1 MDKLLTGKELAEQ
14 LGVSA
19 GQVSRWRAEGGCP
32 KHGQRYELVAVCK
45 WILATKRPQSKVRTV
60 AKKILADRGETVT
73 PPPTKATTPPSMV
86 GLQAALD
93 RLRAAEVKAHDKW
106 EAAFDRDDPDAGNY
120 FRSWNN
126 GLELLRKS
134 EASLLEVLKERR
146 ELLPAG
152 EVKAWMS
159 KQIEQ
164 AKGRLLEI
172 PPKIAPTVEGMT
184 WSQVQ
189 QLLDEEIREALKYVA
204 DDPAA

>member
-1 MDKLLTGKELAEQ
+1 MDGLLTGKQLAEQ
-14 LGVSA
+14 LGIST
-19 GQVSRWRAEGGCP
+19 GQVTRWKKEEGCP
-32 KHGQRYELVAVCK
+32 TDGQRYELVAVCK
-45 WILATKRPQSKVRTV
+45 WILATKRPQSKVRTL
-60 AKKILADRGETVT
+60 AKKILADQGAAA
-73 PPPTKATTPPSMV
+73 PPAREKREKPSVV
-86 GLQAALD
+86 GLQAALE

-120 FRSWNN
+120 FRSWNS

-146 ELLPAG
+146 ELLPAS
-152 EVKAWMS
+152 EVKAWMA

-184 WSQVQ
+184 WGQVQ
-189 QLLDEEIREALKYVA
+189 QILDEEIREALKYVA